1 MTSKDSG
8 SKPTRRSSPTSES
21 VEAFL
26 DTLDHPSK
34 QEILLLRQIILAA
47 DPTIA
52 EGIKWKVPSFHT
64 VEYFATMNLRVKPG
78 IGVILHFGAK
88 KGAIATSG
96 VAISDPDSLLVWL
109 AKDRATVT
117 FRDVDDLAARR
128 ATFTNLIR
136 QWIEY
141 L

>member
-8 SKPTRRSSPTSES
+8 SKPTRRSTPTSER

-34 QEILLLRQIILAA
+34 QEIIILRQIILAA
-47 DPTIA
+47 DPTIG

-64 VEYFATMNLRVKPG
+64 VEYFATMNLRVKSG

-88 KGAIATSG
+88 KGAFTTTG
-96 VAISDPDSLLVWL
+96 VAIKDPDSLLVWL

-136 QWIEY
+136 QWIKY